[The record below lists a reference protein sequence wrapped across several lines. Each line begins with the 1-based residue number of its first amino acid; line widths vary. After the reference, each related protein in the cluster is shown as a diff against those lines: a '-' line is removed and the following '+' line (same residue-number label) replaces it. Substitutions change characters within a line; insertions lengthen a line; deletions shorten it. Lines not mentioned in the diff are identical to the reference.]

1 MKLAVIGASGAG
13 LPFASFLLKKHPD
26 YEVTLF
32 DGNEKIGKKL
42 LATGNGHCNLLNVK
56 VCPDSYNAQDFVSPF
71 LERFHYSDIEAALLS
86 VGVSLMRIGDLAYP
100 QSYAASGYVSALV
113 SFISSHKGIF
123 RLGTR
128 VEEYKKG
135 GNKWL
140 LRTNHGDFA
149 FDKLVF
155 CSGGK
160 SGRNLGSDGSLFPVF
175 ATHGYSLTPLKPGLC
190 PIKVKENVASL
201 NGIRHE
207 ALVSLL
213 KEGRGIYKERGE
225 VLFKND
231 GLSGIVIFNVE
242 REAARKKGDAVSLDL
257 FPDKSV
263 EDLGKAVRAL
273 FQSNPAFGASFLPL
287 PLFEYCLKGAGITD
301 IKDLYSVERSHD
313 FAFILKNLSFHISGL
328 YDFCD
333 SQVTLGGISLSC
345 VSSKNLES
353 KLEENV
359 YFLGE
364 VLDVDGPCGGY
375 NLGWC
380 LASSLALASSL

>member
-56 VCPDSYNAQDFVSPF
+56 ASPDSYNDPDFVSPV
-71 LERFHYSDIEAALLS
+71 LKRFHYSDIEEALLS
-86 VGVSLMRIGDLAYP
+86 IGVSLMRIGDLAYP
-100 QSYAASGYVSALV
+100 QSYTASGYVSALT
-113 SFISSHKGIF
+113 SFISSHNGIF

-128 VEEYKKG
+128 VEEYKKE

-175 ATHGYSLTPLKPGLC
+175 ATHGYSLTSLKPGLC
-190 PIKVKENVASL
+190 PMKVKENVSSL
-201 NGIRHE
+201 NGLRHE

-213 KEGRGIYKERGE
+213 KEGQEIYRERGE

-242 REAARKKGDAVSLDL
+242 REATRKKGDAVSLDL
-257 FPDKSV
+257 FPERSAK
-263 EDLGKAVRAL
+263 DLEETVITL
-273 FQSNPAFGASFLPL
+273 FKSNPSFGASFLPL
-287 PLFEYCLKGAGITD
+287 PLFEYCLKEACV
-301 IKDLYSVERSHD
+301 KDLDSLERSHD
-313 FAFILKNLSFHISGL
+313 FAFALKNLSFSISGL
-328 YDFCD
+328 YDFRD